1 MSSRVICIAR
11 VKGGGG
17 EGVGQAVADAL
28 GFQLADEEI
37 IQQAAEAEGVAVEEL
52 AEVERR
58 NSTISRLMR
67 SLALSGA
74 AEGALSGV
82 YSPIPD
88 VPTHDPKSL
97 RALIQK
103 SIHETAE
110 RGSVVIISHAA
121 SFALADRAD
130 TLRVL
135 ITAPTEVRVRRTVA
149 TDGLDAKHAAK
160 AIHEDD
166 AGRAT
171 YLRKFYGVEMEM
183 LGHYDL
189 LINTEK
195 LSPEAIAAVVISA
208 AQGS

>member
-17 EGVGQAVADAL
+17 ESVGAAVADAL
-28 GFQLADEEI
+28 GFHLADEEI
-37 IQQAAEAEGVAVEEL
+37 IQQAAAAEGITVDEL

-74 AEGALSGV
+74 AEGALSGI

-88 VPTHDPKSL
+88 VPSHDPKSL

-121 SFALADRAD
+121 SFALADRDD

-135 ITAPTEVRVRRTVA
+135 ITAPTEVRVQRTMEA
-149 TDGLDAKHAAK
+149 DGLDAKHAAK
-160 AIHEDD
+160 AIQEDD
-166 AGRAT
+166 AGRAA
-171 YLRKFYGVEMEM
+171 YLKKFYGVEMEM
-183 LGHYDL
+183 LAHYDL
-189 LINTEK
+189 LVNSAK
-195 LSPEAIAAVVISA
+195 LSPAAIAAAVISA
-208 AQGS
+208 AKGA